1 VVVLVVGCVVVVVV
15 SAVVVIV
22 ADVEVVESA
31 VDGGGAGS
39 SPELVHA
46 ATASN
51 PVSRARRMWPQV
63 TSRFLLRTHPTF
75 ISDIS
80 TDETIDHA

>member
-1 VVVLVVGCVVVVVV
+1 
-15 SAVVVIV
+15 
-22 ADVEVVESA
+22 
-31 VDGGGAGS
+31 VDGGGPGS

-51 PVSRARRMWPQV
+51 PVSRARRMPP
-63 TSRFLLRTHPTF
+63 RLRLASCCVSHPTF